1 MLQSQPAEFHRP
13 LARELDARLREL
25 LKQILDDVYL
35 IPQLSKP
42 GPCLVLM
49 EAARDTRKIC
59 FELDGVIDAGRL
71 LPPRAWL
78 PTFQSVPEDLVDLLA
93 RHGSE
98 LAALVAIPRRIGLFE
113 LPAFGFRQL
122 ALRLNVVE
130 MLRDHE
136 AECGGFA
143 ETALLRETPQALSER
158 GGHPKVHWRC
168 G

>member
-78 PTFQSVPEDLVDLLA
+78 PTLQSVPEDLVDLLA

-98 LAALVAIPRRIGLFE
+98 LAAFVAIPRRIGLFE

-143 ETALLRETPQALSER
+143 ETAFLRETPQALSER

-168 G
+168 R